1 MQGGAKSRVPY
12 CNEAQVGQMVR
23 VMGGGG
29 GGDVVKLLVWVGWLH
44 GMDG

>member
-1 MQGGAKSRVPY
+1 MD
-12 CNEAQVGQMVR
+12 R
-23 VMGGGG
+23 VMGGGGGG

>member
-1 MQGGAKSRVPY
+1 MQGRAKSQVQF

-23 VMGGGG
+23 VMGGG

>member
-12 CNEAQVGQMVR
+12 CNEAQVGQMDR
-23 VMGGGG
+23 VMGGDGG
-29 GGDVVKLLVWVGWLH
+29 GGVVKLLVWVGCLH

>member
-29 GGDVVKLLVWVGWLH
+29 GGDVEKLLVWVGCLH